1 MTRNLSKIM
10 SRENRM
16 IKGENGEELWISRS
30 VVVIC
35 VVARI
40 TDDNKIEILAEKRG
54 PLVSATG
61 RWCFPCGYLDY
72 DEDITD
78 AVIRE
83 VQEETGYTL
92 ERKDVNFIDINSK
105 PEGKKQNVGI
115 RHIAFIDN
123 DKKQIS
129 DFELDTNEVTELKWI
144 EIGESVGNIFNIDV
158 NKLDC
163 VKWAF
168 NHKSLI
174 IHIINEYCNRYGYKI
189 ELKNK
194 QK

>member
-40 TDDNKIEILAEKRG
+40 TDDNKIEIIAEKRG

-72 DEDITD
+72 DEDLTD

-129 DFELDTNEVTELKWI
+129 DFELDTNEVTELKWV

-174 IHIINEYCNRYGYKI
+174 IHIINEYCNRYGYEI

>member
-40 TDDNKIEILAEKRG
+40 TDENKIEILAEKRG

-72 DEDITD
+72 DEDLTD

-92 ERKDVNFIDINSK
+92 ERKDVKFIDINSK

-174 IHIINEYCNRYGYKI
+174 IHIINEYCNRYGYEI

>member
-40 TDDNKIEILAEKRG
+40 TDDNKIEIIVEKRG

-72 DEDITD
+72 DEDLTD

-92 ERKDVNFIDINSK
+92 ERKDVKFIDINSK

-174 IHIINEYCNRYGYKI
+174 IHIINEYCNRYGYEI

>member
-16 IKGENGEELWISRS
+16 IKDENGEELWISRS

-40 TDDNKIEILAEKRG
+40 TDDNKIEIIAEKRG

-72 DEDITD
+72 DEDLTD

-92 ERKDVNFIDINSK
+92 ERKDVKFIDINSK

-174 IHIINEYCNRYGYKI
+174 IHIINEYCNRYGYEI

>member
-1 MTRNLSKIM
+1 M

-40 TDDNKIEILAEKRG
+40 TDENKIEILAEKRG

-72 DEDITD
+72 DEDLTD

-129 DFELDTNEVTELKWI
+129 DFELDTNEVTELKWV

-174 IHIINEYCNRYGYKI
+174 IHLINEYCNRYGYEI

>member
-16 IKGENGEELWISRS
+16 IKDENGEELWISRS

-40 TDDNKIEILAEKRG
+40 TDDNKIEIIAEKRG

-72 DEDITD
+72 DEDLTD

-92 ERKDVNFIDINSK
+92 ERKDVKFIDINSK

>member
-40 TDDNKIEILAEKRG
+40 TDDNKIEIIAEKRG

-72 DEDITD
+72 DEDLTD

-92 ERKDVNFIDINSK
+92 ERKDVKFIDINSK
-105 PEGKKQNVGI
+105 PEGNKQNVGI

-174 IHIINEYCNRYGYKI
+174 IHIINEYCNRYGYEI

>member
-30 VVVIC
+30 IVVVC
-35 VVARI
+35 LVARI
-40 TDDNKIEILAEKRG
+40 TDNNKIEILVEKRG

-61 RWCFPCGYLDY
+61 QWCFPCGYLDY
-72 DEDITD
+72 DEDLTD

-83 VQEETGYTL
+83 VKEETGYIL
-92 ERKDVNFIDINSK
+92 KRKDVNFIDIFSK

-174 IHIINEYCNRYGYKI
+174 IHIINEYCNRYGYEI

>member
-40 TDDNKIEILAEKRG
+40 TDDNKIEILVEKRG

-72 DEDITD
+72 DEDLTD

-174 IHIINEYCNRYGYKI
+174 IHIINEYCNRYGYEI

>member
-40 TDDNKIEILAEKRG
+40 TDDNKIEIIAEKRG

-129 DFELDTNEVTELKWI
+129 DFELDTNEVTELKWV

-174 IHIINEYCNRYGYKI
+174 IHIINEYCNRYGYEI

>member
-40 TDDNKIEILAEKRG
+40 TDDNKIEILVEKRG

-174 IHIINEYCNRYGYKI
+174 IHIINEYCNRYGYEI

>member
-40 TDDNKIEILAEKRG
+40 TDDNKIEILVEKRG

-72 DEDITD
+72 DEDLTD

-92 ERKDVNFIDINSK
+92 ERKDVNYIDINSK

-174 IHIINEYCNRYGYKI
+174 IHIINEYCNRYGYEI

>member
-40 TDDNKIEILAEKRG
+40 TDDNKIEIIAEKRG

-72 DEDITD
+72 DEDLTD

-92 ERKDVNFIDINSK
+92 ERKDVKFIDINSK
-105 PEGKKQNVGI
+105 PEGNKQNVGI

-144 EIGESVGNIFNIDV
+144 EIGESVSNIFNIDV

>member
-40 TDDNKIEILAEKRG
+40 TDENKIEILAEKRG

-61 RWCFPCGYLDY
+61 QWCFPCGYLDY
-72 DEDITD
+72 DEDLTD

-129 DFELDTNEVTELKWI
+129 DFELDTNEVTELKWV

-174 IHIINEYCNRYGYKI
+174 IHIINEYCNRYGYEI

>member
-40 TDDNKIEILAEKRG
+40 TDDNKIEIIAEKRG

-72 DEDITD
+72 DEDLTD

-129 DFELDTNEVTELKWI
+129 DFELDTNEVTELKWV

>member
-115 RHIAFIDN
+115 RHIAFINN

-129 DFELDTNEVTELKWI
+129 DFELDTNEVTELKWV

-174 IHIINEYCNRYGYKI
+174 IHIINEYCNRYGYEI

-194 QK
+194 

>member
-61 RWCFPCGYLDY
+61 LWCFPCGYLDY
-72 DEDITD
+72 DEDLTD

-105 PEGKKQNVGI
+105 PDGKKQNVVI

-123 DKKQIS
+123 HKNQIS
-129 DFELDTNEVTELKWI
+129 DFKLDTNEVTELKWI
-144 EIGESVGNIFNIDV
+144 EIGESVSNIFNIDV

-174 IHIINEYCNRYGYKI
+174 IHLINEYCNRYGYEI

>member
-40 TDDNKIEILAEKRG
+40 TDDNKIEILVEKRG

-61 RWCFPCGYLDY
+61 QWCFPCGYLDY
-72 DEDITD
+72 DEDLTD

-144 EIGESVGNIFNIDV
+144 EIGESVSNIFNIDV

-174 IHIINEYCNRYGYKI
+174 IHIINEYCNRYGYEI

>member
-40 TDDNKIEILAEKRG
+40 TDDNKIEILVEKRG

-72 DEDITD
+72 DEDLTD

-92 ERKDVNFIDINSK
+92 ERKDVKFIDINSK
-105 PEGKKQNVGI
+105 PEGNKQNVGI

>member
-40 TDDNKIEILAEKRG
+40 TDENKIEILAEKRG

-61 RWCFPCGYLDY
+61 QWCFPCGYLDY
-72 DEDITD
+72 DEDLTD

-105 PEGKKQNVGI
+105 PDGKKQNVII

-123 DKKQIS
+123 HKNQIS
-129 DFELDTNEVTELKWI
+129 DFKLDTNEVTELKWI
-144 EIGESVGNIFNIDV
+144 EIGESVSNIFNIDV

-174 IHIINEYCNRYGYKI
+174 IHIINEYCNRYGYEI

>member
-40 TDDNKIEILAEKRG
+40 TDENKIEILAEKRG

-61 RWCFPCGYLDY
+61 QWCFPCGYLDY
-72 DEDITD
+72 DEDLTD

-105 PEGKKQNVGI
+105 PDGKKQNVII

-123 DKKQIS
+123 HKNQIS
-129 DFELDTNEVTELKWI
+129 DFKLDTNEVTELKWV
-144 EIGESVGNIFNIDV
+144 EIGESVGNILNIDV

-174 IHIINEYCNRYGYKI
+174 IHLINEYCNRYGYEI

>member
-72 DEDITD
+72 DEDLTD

-174 IHIINEYCNRYGYKI
+174 IHIINEYCNRYGYEI

>member
-40 TDDNKIEILAEKRG
+40 TDENKIEILAEKRG

-72 DEDITD
+72 DEDLTD

-174 IHIINEYCNRYGYKI
+174 IHIINEYCNRYGYEI

>member
-40 TDDNKIEILAEKRG
+40 TDDNKIEIIVEKRG

-72 DEDITD
+72 DEDLTD

-92 ERKDVNFIDINSK
+92 ERKDVKFIDINSK

-129 DFELDTNEVTELKWI
+129 DFELDTNEVTELKWV

-174 IHIINEYCNRYGYKI
+174 IHIINEYCNRYGYEI

>member
-61 RWCFPCGYLDY
+61 LWCFPCGYLDY
-72 DEDITD
+72 DEDLTD

-83 VQEETGYTL
+83 VKEETGYIL
-92 ERKDVNFIDINSK
+92 KRKDVNFIDIFSK

-174 IHIINEYCNRYGYKI
+174 IHIINEYCNRYGYEI

>member
-40 TDDNKIEILAEKRG
+40 TDDNKIEIIAEKRG

-72 DEDITD
+72 DEDLTD

-92 ERKDVNFIDINSK
+92 ERKDVKFIDINSK

>member
-35 VVARI
+35 VVVRI
-40 TDDNKIEILAEKRG
+40 TDDNKIEIIAEKRG

-72 DEDITD
+72 DEDLTD

-92 ERKDVNFIDINSK
+92 ERKDVKFIDINSK
-105 PEGKKQNVGI
+105 PEGNKQNVGI

>member
-61 RWCFPCGYLDY
+61 LWCFPCGYLDY
-72 DEDITD
+72 DEDLTD

-92 ERKDVNFIDINSK
+92 ERKDVKFIDINSK

-174 IHIINEYCNRYGYKI
+174 IHIINEYCNRYGYEI

>member
-40 TDDNKIEILAEKRG
+40 TDENKIEILAEKRG

-72 DEDITD
+72 DEDLTD

-105 PEGKKQNVGI
+105 PDGKKQNVII

-123 DKKQIS
+123 HKNQIS
-129 DFELDTNEVTELKWI
+129 DFKLDTNEVTELKWI
-144 EIGESVGNIFNIDV
+144 EIGESVSNIFNIDV

-174 IHIINEYCNRYGYKI
+174 IHLINEYCNRYGYEI

>member
-40 TDDNKIEILAEKRG
+40 TDDNKIEIIAEKRG

-72 DEDITD
+72 DEDLTD

-92 ERKDVNFIDINSK
+92 ERKDVKFIDINSK

-129 DFELDTNEVTELKWI
+129 DFELDTNEVTELKWV

-174 IHIINEYCNRYGYKI
+174 IHIINEYCNRYGYEI

>member
-40 TDDNKIEILAEKRG
+40 TDDNKIEILVEKRG

-72 DEDITD
+72 DEDLTD

-129 DFELDTNEVTELKWI
+129 NFKLDTNEVTELKWI

-174 IHIINEYCNRYGYKI
+174 IHIINEYCNRYGYEI

>member
-40 TDDNKIEILAEKRG
+40 TDDNKIEIIAEKRG

>member
-129 DFELDTNEVTELKWI
+129 DFELDTNEVTELKWV

-174 IHIINEYCNRYGYKI
+174 IHIINEYCNRYGYEI

>member
-40 TDDNKIEILAEKRG
+40 TDDNKIEIIAEKRG

-72 DEDITD
+72 DEDLTD

-92 ERKDVNFIDINSK
+92 ERKDVKFIDINSK

-174 IHIINEYCNRYGYKI
+174 IHIINEYCNRYGYKM

>member
-40 TDDNKIEILAEKRG
+40 TDDNKIEIIAEKRG

-72 DEDITD
+72 DEDLTD

-92 ERKDVNFIDINSK
+92 ERKDVKFIDINSK
-105 PEGKKQNVGI
+105 PEGNKQNVGI

>member
-40 TDDNKIEILAEKRG
+40 TDDNKIEIIAEKRG

-72 DEDITD
+72 DEDLTD

-92 ERKDVNFIDINSK
+92 ERKDVKFIDINSK

-174 IHIINEYCNRYGYKI
+174 IHIINEYCNRYGYEI

>member
-16 IKGENGEELWISRS
+16 IKDENGEELWISRS

-40 TDDNKIEILAEKRG
+40 TDDNKIEIIAEKRG

-72 DEDITD
+72 DEDLTD

-174 IHIINEYCNRYGYKI
+174 IHIINEYCNRYGYEI